1 MLSPASIPWLL
12 LVAVPVIVVMGI
24 WTAITMWTLV
34 FPKGEAESTDRV
46 PVGLAEIMERERRIP
61 SRPTLP
67 HRQRVEAEGEMPS
80 RSPLEEEL
88 WLRRN

>member
-1 MLSPASIPWLL
+1 MLSPASLPWLL

-34 FPKGEAESTDRV
+34 FPKDEPRDSEPM
-46 PVGLAEIMERERRIP
+46 PVGLAEIMERHKRQ
-61 SRPTLP
+61 SVRPAHP
-67 HRQRVEAEGEMPS
+67 HRQRVEAEGEPSS